1 MNIVVKNATACLNN
15 WFTQG
20 TKKKFPARIAGADR
34 LRNASAV
41 LALQVVCM
49 TAVARAAGQ
58 QVFPEQN
65 KFCGGLLQSLPV
77 LGVFLLF
84 D

>member
-49 TAVARAAGQ
+49 TAVARAAG
-58 QVFPEQN
+58 
-65 KFCGGLLQSLPV
+65 
-77 LGVFLLF
+77 
-84 D
+84 